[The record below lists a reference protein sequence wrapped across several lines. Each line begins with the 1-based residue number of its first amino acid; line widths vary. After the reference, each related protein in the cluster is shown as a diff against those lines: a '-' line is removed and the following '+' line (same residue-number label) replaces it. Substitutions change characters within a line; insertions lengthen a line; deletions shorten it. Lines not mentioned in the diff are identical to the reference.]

1 MEDIKLSKKGNAL
14 IKLYEEMAAKGVD
27 RVDGTRKEKVYNDF
41 QLRKF
46 RHICKQQISNE
57 KIKTVL
63 DYGGGGSDWDAPGFD
78 PGTKQSAKQ
87 FFQIQRVHTF
97 EPARGLMEKKKAD
110 CVVCMD
116 VLEHIFIEDIPKVVD
131 ELFFL
136 SKKLLI
142 VNVACYE
149 AAALLPNGENA
160 HITIRSPDWWKGVF
174 DVTASNYKDTE
185 FMLICSITIS
195 TGVRYETF
203 KFSDYSSVEGF
214 KTKSLY
220 TVFGKK
226 NKSTV

>member
-14 IKLYEEMAAKGVD
+14 IKLYEEMAAKGID

-46 RHICKQQISNE
+46 RHICKQQISDE

-116 VLEHIFIEDIPKVVD
+116 VLEHIFIEDIPKVVS
-131 ELFFL
+131 ELFSL
-136 SKKLLI
+136 SKKLLV
-142 VNVACYE
+142 VNVACYK

-160 HITIRSPDWWKGVF
+160 HITVRGADWWKGVF
-174 DVTASNYKDTE
+174 DVISSNYIDIKV
-185 FMLICSITIS
+185 FLICSNTFS
-195 TGVRYETF
+195 SGVIFKSF
-203 KFSDYSSVEGF
+203 KFSDWAATDG
-214 KTKSLY
+214 Y
-220 TVFGKK
+220 TTNMSFQTFQP
-226 NKSTV
+226 S